1 VPLAIAQPQRFT
13 APANGVH
20 AICVIN
26 GMPPSVIPVTSPST
40 QVRPSCR
47 LDG

>member
-1 VPLAIAQPQRFT
+1 VPPAIAQPQRLT
-13 APANGVH
+13 VPANGVH
-20 AICVIN
+20 SICVIN
-26 GMPPSVIPVTSPST
+26 GVPPSVIPVISPST